1 MKHTPLKLLFFSL
14 GLVIVGFSGCSQTE
28 DPEQKQSRYE
38 EILTRAE
45 QGDAKA
51 QYNLALMYYKGKGV
65 PQDDQEAAKWYRKA
79 AEQGNAKAQNNLGIM
94 YYKGKGIPQNY
105 QAAAKWYRK
114 AAEQGDAKA
123 QYNLGLM
130 YYKGKGTP
138 QNYQKVVKWFCKLAE
153 QGDAKA
159 QYNLGFMYHE
169 GKGVPQN
176 YVQAHM
182 WYNLAAANLTG
193 EVRESAIKS
202 RDLVAKQMTREQ
214 IAEAQ
219 RLALEFQPK

>member
-38 EILTRAE
+38 EILTRVE

-79 AEQGNAKAQNNLGIM
+79 AEQGNAKAQYNLALM
-94 YYKGKGIPQNY
+94 YYKGKGVPQDD
-105 QAAAKWYRK
+105 QEAAKWYRK
-114 AAEQGDAKA
+114 AAEQGNAKA
-123 QYNLGLM
+123 QN
-130 YYKGKGTP
+130 
-138 QNYQKVVKWFCKLAE
+138 
-153 QGDAKA
+153 
-159 QYNLGFMYHE
+159 NLGFMYHE

-182 WYNLAAANLTG
+182 WYNLVAANLTG

-219 RLALEFQPK
+219 RLALEFQPN